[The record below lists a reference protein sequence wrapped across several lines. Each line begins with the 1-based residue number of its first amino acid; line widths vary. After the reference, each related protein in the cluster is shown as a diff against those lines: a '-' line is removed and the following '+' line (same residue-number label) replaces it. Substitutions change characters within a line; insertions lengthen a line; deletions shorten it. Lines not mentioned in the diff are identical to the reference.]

1 MTGRLRVPICV
12 ATVIAAACI
21 GAPAAHASETDAVI
35 VSAATT
41 DAAARAVR
49 GVGASVETRLD
60 IVDAVATHVNATQL
74 AALQANANV
83 SVAPDADLHPT
94 GDSYG
99 VADVDTHIAALDP
112 GPELAPDGGDGVAV
126 ALIDTGVAD
135 TPDLKGARLVRS
147 PDFSG
152 EGDGI
157 DHYGHGTFMAGL
169 IAGDGSASAGSRP
182 RHVGVAPGATV
193 VAIKVAAA
201 DGSSS
206 VSRVIAGIGWAVT
219 HRDVYDIR
227 VMNLSFGVDVPMPYH
242 ANPLAAAA
250 EAAWASGIV
259 VVAAAGNSGANN
271 VTSPGDDPYVITAGA
286 ADTRGTAT
294 TTDDVVPSWS
304 GNESFKN
311 YAKPEI
317 VAPGVSVTSLRA
329 PGSTIDRLHPEG
341 RVGTA
346 YFRGTGTSMSTAL
359 VTGAAALLVADH
371 PGATPDDVKGAL
383 VSTAKTTADGAA
395 AIDIDAA
402 DHASASPDWWQH
414 YKTALGSFGFGLNDG
429 MPWTA
434 SRWTGDYW
442 DASRWTASRWTASR
456 WTASRWTA
464 SRWTASRWTD
474 ADWSA
479 SRWTDTGWEAS
490 RWTASRWTELAWPS
504 NTWG

>member
-1 MTGRLRVPICV
+1 V
-12 ATVIAAACI
+12 
-21 GAPAAHASETDAVI
+21 
-35 VSAATT
+35 
-41 DAAARAVR
+41 
-49 GVGASVETRLD
+49 
-60 IVDAVATHVNATQL
+60 
-74 AALQANANV
+74 
-83 SVAPDADLHPT
+83 
-94 GDSYG
+94 
-99 VADVDTHIAALDP
+99 
-112 GPELAPDGGDGVAV
+112 VAV
-126 ALIDTGVAD
+126 
-135 TPDLKGARLVRS
+135 
-147 PDFSG
+147 
-152 EGDGI
+152 
-157 DHYGHGTFMAGL
+157 
-169 IAGDGSASAGSRP
+169 
-182 RHVGVAPGATV
+182 
-193 VAIKVAAA
+193 KVAAA

-227 VMNLSFGVDVPMPYH
+227 VMNLSFGVDVPMPYQ

-259 VVAAAGNSGANN
+259 VVAAAGNSGADN

-286 ADTRGTAT
+286 ADTRGTAAT
-294 TTDDVVPSWS
+294 SDDVVPSWS
-304 GNESFKN
+304 GGEQFKG

-329 PGSTIDRLHPEG
+329 PGSTIDRMHPEG
-341 RVGTA
+341 RVDDA

-371 PGATPDDVKGAL
+371 PAATPDDVKGAL
-383 VSTAKTTADGAA
+383 VSTAKTTADGSG

-402 DHASASPDWWQH
+402 DHATASPDWWQH

-442 DASRWTASRWTASR
+442 NASRWTASRWTASR

-474 ADWSA
+474 ADWAA
-479 SRWTDTGWEAS
+479 SRWTDEGWEASRWTAS
-490 RWTASRWTELAWPS
+490 RWTASRWTELAWPGNS
-504 NTWG
+504 WG

>member
-1 MTGRLRVPICV
+1 
-12 ATVIAAACI
+12 
-21 GAPAAHASETDAVI
+21 
-35 VSAATT
+35 
-41 DAAARAVR
+41 
-49 GVGASVETRLD
+49 
-60 IVDAVATHVNATQL
+60 VNASQL
-74 AALQANANV
+74 AALAANADV
-83 SVAPDADLHPT
+83 QVAPDADLHPT
-94 GDSYG
+94 GATYG

-112 GPELAPDGGDGVAV
+112 GPELAPDGGAGVAV

-135 TPDLKGARLVRS
+135 TPDLKGARLVRG

-169 IAGDGSASAGSRP
+169 IAGDGSASAGSVP

-227 VMNLSFGVDVPMPYH
+227 VMNLSFGVDVPMPYQ

-259 VVAAAGNSGANN
+259 VVAAAGNNGQDN

-286 ADTRGTAT
+286 TDTRGTANT
-294 TTDDVVPSWS
+294 SDDVVPSWS
-304 GNESFKN
+304 GAEQFKR
-311 YAKPEI
+311 YAKPEV

-329 PGSTIDRLHPEG
+329 PGSTIDQQHPEG
-341 RVGTA
+341 RVGSA

-359 VTGAAALLVADH
+359 VTGAAALIVAGH
-371 PGATPDDVKGAL
+371 PGATPDDVKGSL
-383 VSTAKTTADGAA
+383 VATAKPTADGAA

-402 DHASASPDWWQH
+402 DHAAASPDWWQH

-434 SRWTGDYW
+434 SRWTGEFW

-456 WTASRWTA
+456 WTSSRWT
-464 SRWTASRWTD
+464 SSRWTD
-474 ADWSA
+474 ADWAS
-479 SRWTDTGWEAS
+479 SRWTDEGWESS
-490 RWTASRWTELAWPS
+490 RWTSSRWTELAWPS